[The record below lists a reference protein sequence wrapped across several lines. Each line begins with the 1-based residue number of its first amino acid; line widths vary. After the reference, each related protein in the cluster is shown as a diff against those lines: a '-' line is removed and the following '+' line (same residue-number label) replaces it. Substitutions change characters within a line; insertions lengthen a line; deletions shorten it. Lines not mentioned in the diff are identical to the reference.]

1 MVTCCTALCWGL
13 GLSSLSSSSLG
24 AGMMLDSQVEAVIT
38 FSLLPALAWA
48 CAARAGAEFSLS
60 LESSPLVTCRAGGWG
75 SQGAE
80 EALVRGDGEGDLLGE
95 VDGVGPG
102 VGAPAPALRRAL
114 LLARPRLG
122 AG

>member
-60 LESSPLVTCRAGGWG
+60 LESSPLVTWRAGGWG
-75 SQGAE
+75 SREQRSHWSGGME
-80 EALVRGDGEGDLLGE
+80 RVTCWGKWTEWGRGLELLLR
-95 VDGVGPG
+95 PS
-102 VGAPAPALRRAL
+102 APPCCWRAL
-114 LLARPRLG
+114 AWG
-122 AG
+122 QG